1 MDKITEFFRSILKDR
16 IQDIEGGRVRV
27 IPKHLPE
34 SKIPCITI
42 HNNGGII
49 VKGSE
54 KLLNINATLPSTHPQ
69 YDPSNPNRLYP
80 QQFRRTRNNTTVQ
93 VNVWATTEQD
103 RYHINEQVKIL
114 IWKLKS
120 DHYTLCPYNNKGYC
134 ENIEAQCPVNSVNNH
149 HTAKGQ
155 CPEPKNYNYHSLFTT
170 YDIIRSTFTNDPE
183 FNQDELDKA
192 QPLLRTIHN
201 FELEYYD
208 YWNLGGNITT
218 DYNLDNFDEGIYE

>member
-1 MDKITEFFRSILKDR
+1 MDKITEFFRTILKDR
-16 IQDIEGGRVRV
+16 ITDIKGERVRV

-42 HNNGGII
+42 YNSGGTLIS
-49 VKGSE
+49 GSE
-54 KLLNINATLPSTHPQ
+54 KLLNINTTLPTTHPQ
-69 YDPSNPNRLYP
+69 YTPNKLYP
-80 QQFRRTRNNTTVQ
+80 QQFRRSTNSTNVQ

-103 RYHINEQVKIL
+103 RYHINEQIKIL

-120 DHYTLCPYNNKGYC
+120 DHYTLCPYYLTGNC
-134 ENIEAQCPVNSVNNH
+134 ENLDTTCPATTINNH
-149 HTAKGQ
+149 HTIKGQ
-155 CPEPKNYNYHSLFTT
+155 CPNPQANNYHSLFTT
-170 YDIIRSTFTNDPE
+170 YNIIRSTFRNEPE

-201 FELEYYD
+201 FRLDYYD

-218 DYNLDNFDEGIYE
+218 EYIFDNDEEITE